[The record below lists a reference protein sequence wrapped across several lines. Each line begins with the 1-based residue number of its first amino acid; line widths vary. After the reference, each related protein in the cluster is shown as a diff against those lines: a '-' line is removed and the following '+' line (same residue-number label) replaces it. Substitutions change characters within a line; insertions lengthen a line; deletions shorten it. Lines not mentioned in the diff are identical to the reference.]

1 MTHNAKII
9 IVICASGIATRD
21 DVMDVESGGIVVP
34 TNFAN
39 FFE

>member
-1 MTHNAKII
+1 MTYDAKII
-9 IVICASGIATRD
+9 IVICASRIATRD
-21 DVMDVESGGIVVP
+21 DVMDVESGWVVVP